1 MPLKSLCI
9 TVLVNY
15 PSRHVPTDSAD
26 EAELDEMIRVADQ
39 RLILVSPYLR
49 LSKDIRQLLEYRN
62 NKDKVTT
69 VVFGKVDLKPDEM
82 AFLQSL
88 RFVVLKF
95 NEDLH
100 AKCYINDDKMIIT
113 SLNLYQYS
121 IANNKEMGVLI
132 DKNDPADAQLFQDAM
147 NEVDF
152 ILNTSQRY
160 EFTAVKSEPA
170 KPLPAKSVAT
180 KPPVAE
186 AKPMKVTG
194 YCIRTGVPI
203 PFNIGEPLSAEAY
216 KRWSQYGDPEYPEK
230 FCHFTGESSDGGTC
244 FKRPILNRN
253 WKKAKAT
260 HDF

>member
-1 MPLKSLCI
+1 MAKFINTRKAIS
-9 TVLVNY
+9 
-15 PSRHVPTDSAD
+15 
-26 EAELDEMIRVADQ
+26 ELDEMIRVADQ
-39 RLILVSPYLR
+39 RLILISPYLR
-49 LSKDIRQLLEYRN
+49 LSKDFRQLLEYRN
-62 NKDKVTT
+62 KKDKVTT
-69 VVFGKVDLKPDEM
+69 IVFGKVDLKPDEM

-147 NEVDF
+147 SEVDF

-170 KPLPAKSVAT
+170 KPVPP
-180 KPPVAE
+180 KPPATE
-186 AKPMKVTG
+186 AKPAKATG

-203 PFNIGEPLSAEAY
+203 PFNLDKPLSADAY
-216 KRWSQYGDPEYPEK
+216 KRWSQYGDPEYPER
-230 FCHFTGESSDGGTC
+230 FCHFTGEASDGGTC
-244 FKRPILNRN
+244 VKRPILNRN
-253 WKKAKAT
+253 WKKAQAM
-260 HDF
+260 HDL